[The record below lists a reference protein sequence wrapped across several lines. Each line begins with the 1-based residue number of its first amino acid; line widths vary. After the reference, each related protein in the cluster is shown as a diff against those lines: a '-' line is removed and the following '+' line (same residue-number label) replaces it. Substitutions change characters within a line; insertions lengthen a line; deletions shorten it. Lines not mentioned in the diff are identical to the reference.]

1 LFCLFASLRCLFL
14 CESLTCTLWRDTL
27 ISIALFFSFLSIPLT
42 DLQDTRSMSM
52 SSNMDNFEKLS
63 VSERKIVVGIDFG
76 TTYSGVAWAETQRPD
91 RRTAITTWPISK
103 IVREGESSD
112 KVPTKL
118 RYAGDEVQWGFSIPI
133 TAPQDEVVEWFKLD
147 LDPSLQSMGQA
158 VSSEGRGGRN
168 VDKLVTDYIS
178 ALGDHLRYTLR
189 EKLGEQVV
197 KTTPLEFVV
206 TVPAIWSDLAK
217 DKTKQAC
224 QKATG
229 LTTNAP
235 IHLVSEPEAAAI
247 YALHGLDPHG
257 LKVDDTVVVVDA
269 GGGTVDL
276 ISYTITSLKPILEVQ
291 EAAPGSG
298 ALCGSTF
305 LNMRFAKFLKA
316 KLGKEEGF
324 DDEIMAEAMEQFE
337 KKVKRQFTL
346 GAAPDDTYTIPVG
359 GLANN
364 KELGI
369 SRGRFSLKASDLQT
383 IFEPVVLECIK
394 LVKDQIT
401 ASNVPIR
408 AVLLVGGFGASN
420 YLKERLRNAID
431 KSIQIMQPPN
441 AWQAVVQ
448 GAVMKGLAQVSPDRL
463 TQVKV
468 QNRKARKHYGTE
480 WRTKYDAKIHK
491 HLEQKRHWCGLD
503 GCYKVYTMEWFIQ
516 RGDNVS
522 ENEPFYTS
530 FVWTGLVSQG
540 RIKKIK
546 MDVYADRTPR
556 SAPVARDDNVSMLVH
571 IEADVSHIPEHM
583 LARRQGLDGQW
594 YYELSCKIEAVYL
607 SASTAYTLLYNR
619 SLQLGLMYLIN
630 PIAGGLADA
639 YGPTRLYSV
648 AAAGAVLSCD
658 GVSFAQPGVLFGAT
672 AVFGTSVAVPVASQ
686 HFTRRR
692 ALAIGIVASGSSA
705 GGVCLPIMFSRLV
718 QRLGFGWTLRIAAL
732 ISLGCYG
739 TAMFISTPKQP
750 RNPVESLWS
759 IADFNG
765 FRDPRYAKLALANV
779 AGNFGLYIPF
789 YYLAAVRD
797 YLLPLINGSSF
808 LGRVTGGFVA
818 DHTGGLNLIYP
829 LTAASGLLCLTMWLL
844 ANNVNM
850 IIAFACSYGVRSGI
864 FISVTPSVTVELSPQ
879 DKVGARLGAFSIWS
893 AVGVFTGTP
902 IGGAFI
908 HQGTQSEYR
917 HLIIFTGVCLTAAAG
932 LQLVAR
938 LLCDK
943 DLRKKW

>member
-1 LFCLFASLRCLFL
+1 MPS
-14 CESLTCTLWRDTL
+14 SSTMD
-27 ISIALFFSFLSIPLT
+27 AL
-42 DLQDTRSMSM
+42 
-52 SSNMDNFEKLS
+52 EKLS

-91 RRTAITTWPISK
+91 RRTAITTWPISRN
-103 IVREGESSD
+103 VHEGESSD

-118 RYAGDEVQWGFSIPI
+118 RYVGDEVQWGFSIPI

-158 VSSEGRGGRN
+158 VSAEGRGGRN
-168 VDKLVTDYIS
+168 VDKLVTDYMS
-178 ALGDHLRYTLR
+178 ALGNHLRYTLK

-197 KTTPLEFVV
+197 HTTPLEFVV

-217 DKTKQAC
+217 DKTRQAC

-229 LTTNAP
+229 LTTTAP

-247 YALHGLDPHG
+247 YALQGLDPHG
-257 LKVDDTVVVVDA
+257 LNIDDTVVVVDA

-369 SRGRFSLKASDLQT
+369 NRGRFSLKASDLQT

-408 AVLLVGGFGASN
+408 AILLVGGFGASN

-448 GAVMKGLAQVSPDRL
+448 GAVMKGLAQVSPERL
-463 TQVKV
+463 TQVRI

-480 WRTKYDAKIHK
+480 WRTKYDAKVHK

-516 RGDNVS
+516 RGDSVS

-546 MDVYADRTPR
+546 MDIYADRTPR

-571 IEADVSHIPEHM
+571 IEADVSHIPENM

-594 YYELSCKIEAVYL
+594 YYELGCKIEAVYL
-607 SASTAYTLLYNR
+607 SASTAYTLIYNNQR
-619 SLQLGLMYLIN
+619 
-630 PIAGGLADA
+630 
-639 YGPTRLYSV
+639 YSTV
-648 AAAGAVLSCD
+648 
-658 GVSFAQPGVLFGAT
+658 T
-672 AVFGTSVAVPVASQ
+672 A
-686 HFTRRR
+686 
-692 ALAIGIVASGSSA
+692 
-705 GGVCLPIMFSRLV
+705 
-718 QRLGFGWTLRIAAL
+718 
-732 ISLGCYG
+732 
-739 TAMFISTPKQP
+739 
-750 RNPVESLWS
+750 
-759 IADFNG
+759 
-765 FRDPRYAKLALANV
+765 
-779 AGNFGLYIPF
+779 
-789 YYLAAVRD
+789 
-797 YLLPLINGSSF
+797 
-808 LGRVTGGFVA
+808 
-818 DHTGGLNLIYP
+818 
-829 LTAASGLLCLTMWLL
+829 
-844 ANNVNM
+844 
-850 IIAFACSYGVRSGI
+850 
-864 FISVTPSVTVELSPQ
+864 
-879 DKVGARLGAFSIWS
+879 
-893 AVGVFTGTP
+893 
-902 IGGAFI
+902 
-908 HQGTQSEYR
+908 EY
-917 HLIIFTGVCLTAAAG
+917 V
-932 LQLVAR
+932 
-938 LLCDK
+938 
-943 DLRKKW
+943 